1 MDFTPD
7 DILKGKAPDFKNM
20 KFPAV
25 GVIVLFV
32 LVVGAFT
39 SVFSIGADEVG
50 VVTRFGK
57 YVREAGPGLHVK
69 LPFLIEHHVPVK
81 VTRIFK
87 EEFGFREN
95 VSSRSRSGGSNF
107 QSESIMLTGD
117 LNVLE
122 VNWIVQ
128 FQISDP
134 VKFLFKVRNQREA
147 IRDMAEAAMRRL
159 VGDYSVDEVL
169 TRKRVEID
177 HEVQK
182 ELQEILN
189 SYDAGIEIVT
199 VKLQDVT
206 PSDRV
211 KPAFNEVNEAK
222 QEKERVINQ
231 AWEAYNKVIPQAKG
245 EAEKTVSFAE
255 GYALSVVNLAK
266 GEAGRFDSVRVAYE
280 KAPEVTR
287 KRLYLDSME
296 KVLPRVQQKYIV
308 DESSNSV
315 LPLLQLQGGNALQAG
330 GKQ

>member
-7 DILKGKAPDFKNM
+7 DILRGKAPDFKNM

-25 GVIVLFV
+25 GIVAILAAVIGL
-32 LVVGAFT
+32 LT
-39 SVFSIGADEVG
+39 SVYSVGPDEVA

-57 YVREAGPGLHVK
+57 FVREENPGLHVK
-69 LPFLIEHHVPVK
+69 LPFLIERHVPVK

-87 EEFGFREN
+87 EEFGFREG
-95 VSSRSRSGGSNF
+95 VSSRGSSAF
-107 QSESIMLTGD
+107 EGESIMLTGD

-128 FQISDP
+128 FQVNDP
-134 VKFLFKVRNQREA
+134 VHFLFKVRNQREV
-147 IRDMAEAAMRRL
+147 IRDMSEAVMRRV

-177 HEVQK
+177 LEVQQ
-182 ELQEILN
+182 ELQQILN
-189 SYDAGIEIVT
+189 DYQSGIEVVT

-206 PSDRV
+206 PPDRV

-231 AWEAYNKVIPQAKG
+231 AWEAYNKVIPQATG
-245 EAEKTVSFAE
+245 QAEKTVSFAE
-255 GYALSVVNLAK
+255 GYALAVVNEAK
-266 GEAGRFDSVRVAYE
+266 GDANRFDAIREAYS

-287 KRLYLDSME
+287 SRLYLDTMAE
-296 KVLPRVQQKYIV
+296 VLPRVQQKYVV
-308 DESSNSV
+308 DEAGNSV
-315 LPLLQLQGGNALQAG
+315 LPLLQLQGNRNAESSREG
-330 GKQ
+330 GS